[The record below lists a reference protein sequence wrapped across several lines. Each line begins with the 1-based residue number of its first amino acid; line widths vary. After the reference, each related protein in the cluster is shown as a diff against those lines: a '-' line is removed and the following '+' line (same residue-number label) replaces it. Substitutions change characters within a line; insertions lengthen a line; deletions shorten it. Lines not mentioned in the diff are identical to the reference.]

1 MEIAASGQRAIGE
14 AYNLPGDVIAEQ
26 LLAPAD
32 YFDGGILEIGE
43 PQPPFKRHK
52 EDGGTTKKEMP
63 GYHITARPEIWK
75 FDVPD
80 TVAESHDSPKYKGT
94 VMHRIMC
101 RIRHGKDADK
111 AIRQF
116 LTKGIITPLE
126 AEEYG
131 EIIRRGLEN
140 PEAAEWFAEGNR
152 IISER
157 AVADGKGNTYRP
169 DRIVATPDG
178 RTIVIDYKF
187 GEKEDKRYLRQV
199 ANYMRLIEACGFPAA
214 EGYVWYVPENIIR
227 KV

>member
-1 MEIAASGQRAIGE
+1 
-14 AYNLPGDVIAEQ
+14 
-26 LLAPAD
+26 
-32 YFDGGILEIGE
+32 
-43 PQPPFKRHK
+43 
-52 EDGGTTKKEMP
+52 MP

-80 TVAESHDSPKYKGT
+80 TVAESHDSPKHKGT

-169 DRIVATPDG
+169 DRVVATPDG

-199 ANYMRLIEACGFPAA
+199 ANYMGLVEACGFPAA